1 MLKCD
6 FEAMIPLLSSVSI
19 IIKNILKDDI
29 YNDKT

>member
-6 FEAMIPLLSSVSI
+6 FEAMIPLLSAVSI
-19 IIKNILKDDI
+19 KIKNILKDDI